1 MSRTAKCRTGTDL
14 FNAKSAARVPVS
26 SADERL
32 LLDLLRVRKQPLEA
46 THGRKIE
53 AVILLL
59 QRCDHRQI
67 EQCAH
72 ASLRTVQRWARR
84 ARRLGAASLR
94 SRACKHR
101 SSKLNN
107 RQRLRLASDLKT
119 TPTAL
124 GYSQAIWTAA
134 LLLRHIRENYA
145 ATLSLRHCRRLL
157 TTFGA
162 AKRSVQA
169 AARPKPTLVQRMT
182 EGHQEPIMAQPIG
195 DYARKRQALARIKRL
210 ASAGMPL
217 QPFAYTLFDII
228 HDAVPHDEASPG
240 LTAASGASFRWII
253 RDFDYSRWFPQM
265 QKYLLNARSEISGFR
280 PPSLLP
286 QNPHTVLRHEEIIC
300 PNYYRSEGYNEFF
313 RWMGMHHGLV
323 TLLRDEQGSFLGY
336 YPVFRSEKMRPF
348 SRDDAGFLQVA
359 APAIVEGVR
368 TAGLVAFEAAPGDAF
383 EPFGQTALAI
393 IVMDRGGKVLSMNS
407 AAQSLFHQF
416 AMYDGLETGLSNRGE
431 ISAAL
436 RYIARMLQA
445 IFGNCDETSIEAGQ
459 PFVRIYSHRSGATLR
474 LRGFASD
481 LGENGG
487 HLTVL
492 IELGETAAL
501 QRQRLSAR
509 YQLSQRQADILMLLR
524 SGANNKQIAERLGMS
539 PSALKSSLRELRLK
553 LDLSDRSSLREV
565 AAARSF
571 MSESR

>member
-1 MSRTAKCRTGTDL
+1 
-14 FNAKSAARVPVS
+14 
-26 SADERL
+26 
-32 LLDLLRVRKQPLEA
+32 LREQPLEA
-46 THGRKIE
+46 THGKKIE
-53 AVILLL
+53 AVVLLL
-59 QRCDHRQI
+59 QRRDHRQI

-94 SRACKHR
+94 SRVRNHQT
-101 SSKLNN
+101 SKLNDQ
-107 RQRLRLASDLKT
+107 QRIHLACDLKT
-119 TPTAL
+119 TPTSL
-124 GYSQAIWTAA
+124 GYSQPNWTAA

-162 AKRSVQA
+162 AKRSVEVA
-169 AARPKPTLVQRMT
+169 PTPKPTLVQRT
-182 EGHQEPIMAQPIG
+182 TRGHQEQTVAQPIG
-195 DYARKRQALARIKRL
+195 DYARQRQALARIKRL
-210 ASAGMPL
+210 ASSGMPL

-228 HDAVPHDEASPG
+228 HDAIPHDEASPG

-253 RDFDYSRWFPQM
+253 RDFDHSRWFPQM
-265 QKYLLNARSEISGFR
+265 QRYLLNARPEISGFR

-286 QNPHTVLRHEEIIC
+286 QNPRTVLLHEEIVC

-323 TLLRDEQGSFLGY
+323 TLLRDEEGSFLGY

-348 SRDDAGFLQVA
+348 SRDDVGFLKAA
-359 APAIVEGVR
+359 APAIAEGVR
-368 TAGLVAFEAAPGDAF
+368 TAGLVAFEATPGDAF
-383 EPFGQTALAI
+383 EPFERAPQGI
-393 IVMDRGGKVLSMNS
+393 IVMDRAGTVLSLNS
-407 AAQSLFHQF
+407 AAHSLFHQF
-416 AMYDGLETGLSNRGE
+416 AMYDGLETDLSNSSE
-431 ISAAL
+431 TSAAL
-436 RYIARMLQA
+436 RYIARLLQA
-445 IFGNCDETSIEAGQ
+445 IFGNRDDTSIETVQ
-459 PFVRIYSHRSGATLR
+459 PIVRIYSHRSGATLR

-509 YQLSQRQADILMLLR
+509 YQLSQRQADIMMLLR
-524 SGANNKQIAERLGMS
+524 SGTNNKLIAEQLGTS
-539 PSALKSSLRELRLK
+539 SSALKSSLRELRLK

-565 AAARSF
+565 AVTRSLV
-571 MSESR
+571 SGRSGKSP